1 MLMLERYSKVAPE
14 IEISLALSTGMKLK
28 AGRVFRIFAGTNKS
42 GVIKQVLQNNLSY
55 VEQWLQEN
63 KLVLNQSETKWM
75 LLGTRQKLE
84 HSSDIAIQSQ
94 GQKIERVSSFCYLG
108 VTLDEHLSWNEH
120 VEIICHKVSK
130 RLGLL
135 SRI

>member
-1 MLMLERYSKVAPE
+1 ML
-14 IEISLALSTGMKLK
+14 
-28 AGRVFRIFAGTNKS
+28 F
-42 GVIKQVLQNNLSY
+42 
-55 VEQWLQEN
+55 
-63 KLVLNQSETKWM
+63 
-75 LLGTRQKLE
+75 GTRQKLE

-120 VEIICHKVSK
+120 VETICHKVGK

-135 SRI
+135 SRIRSYLTQKLLNVYTTVLYKQF